1 MCYISRWSRPNAT
14 LNLLPMRQWVHLSYK
29 IQVKRPSS
37 SSRHSEGARRT
48 SPAVALH
55 STRAESQRPERES
68 LLVARASENSQSRIG
83 RH

>member
-1 MCYISRWSRPNAT
+1 M
-14 LNLLPMRQWVHLSYK
+14 LYK
-29 IQVKRPSS
+29 QVVQTQCHPKFTPHEAMGAFILQNILKRPSS
-37 SSRHSEGARRT
+37 SSRHSEGARRM